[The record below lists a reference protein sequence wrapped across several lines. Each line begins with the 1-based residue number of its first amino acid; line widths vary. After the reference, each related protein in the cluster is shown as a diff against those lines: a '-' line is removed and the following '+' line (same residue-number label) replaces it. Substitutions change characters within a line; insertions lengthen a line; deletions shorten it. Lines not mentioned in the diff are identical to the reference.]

1 MTRLLIIIPAD
12 EVSAAR
18 AATAVVFGEHALTE
32 FVPAG
37 SPTGGLPAT
46 HWWLAGVFTE
56 SQTDAVDG
64 LKGAFPLA
72 HVESYDAISHPS
84 RPLELLAEMGLQR
97 LTPVLN
103 P

>member
-1 MTRLLIIIPAD
+1 MTRLLIILPAD

-18 AATAVVFGEHALTE
+18 AAAAGMFGEHALPE

-56 SQTDAVDG
+56 SQADAVDG

-72 HVESYDAISHPS
+72 HVESYDLMVNPGRTAALLEELGLK
-84 RPLELLAEMGLQR
+84 PL
-97 LTPVLN
+97 TVNFP
-103 P
+103 